1 MVQSNNRRSPMKLN
15 SQCTKKLDE
24 TEASSTNNYTDD
36 RKNEDME
43 HPFVIFHQNIQGLK
57 NKVNELLLSVY
68 PVKPQLICLSEHHLK
83 NDEINT
89 LHIPSYN
96 LSANYSRTSLKC
108 GGVCMFIHN
117 DIQFTNIYLHKH
129 NKEQDLEITAI
140 KIKFS
145 TKYIIVICI
154 YRAPSGDMDYSLC
167 HIEKILND
175 LYKLKTEFILCADL
189 TVHFLERNTNQTRLQ
204 NVLNTF
210 NLHGTV
216 HFPTRITNII
226 TKAIDIIL
234 LDETNSYIIKP
245 HINGLSDHDAQTLK
259 LELGRLP
266 TTESRNKYHLYKN
279 INELFIME
287 FKYLLS
293 WELWEDVFNSSDV
306 NIMFKFF

>member
-1 MVQSNNRRSPMKLN
+1 
-15 SQCTKKLDE
+15 
-24 TEASSTNNYTDD
+24 
-36 RKNEDME
+36 ME
-43 HPFVIFHQNIQGLK
+43 YPFVIFPQNIQGLK
-57 NKVNELLLSVY
+57 NKVNELLLSIY
-68 PVKPQLICLSEHHLK
+68 PIKPQLICLSEHHLK
-83 NDEINT
+83 YDEINT

-96 LSANYSRTSLKC
+96 LSDNYSRTSVKC
-108 GGVCMFIHN
+108 GGVCIFLHN
-117 DIQFTNIYLHKH
+117 DIQFTNINLHKH